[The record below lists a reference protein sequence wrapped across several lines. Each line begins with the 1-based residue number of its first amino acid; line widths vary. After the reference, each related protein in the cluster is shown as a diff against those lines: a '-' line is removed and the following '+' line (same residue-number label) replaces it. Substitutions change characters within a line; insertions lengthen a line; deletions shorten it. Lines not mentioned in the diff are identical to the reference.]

1 MAMPF
6 ELSSQVADNCGEE
19 EEDRQ
24 LVSQWMCDV
33 CRDLDTPEFSNPV
46 VMQCVVCKAFL
57 CRHCR
62 MYPRSVKF
70 LCIHRHRIRA
80 VHVCLV
86 GGPSGRTKVATATKA
101 ATLAAVMAAA
111 ALAAVR
117 YGEWWKSYLREFKFF
132 LGLVALP
139 SLRWVLLCPAMGLRA
154 RPWQGDPEPV
164 CAGASV

>member
-6 ELSSQVADNCGEE
+6 ELSDQIADNDGDEE
-19 EEDRQ
+19 ENQQ

-62 MYPRSVKF
+62 MYPRSVKI

-111 ALAAVR
+111 AVAAVR
-117 YGEWWKSYLREFKFF
+117 YGEWWKSYLREFKFC
-132 LGLVALP
+132 LGLVALL
-139 SLRWVLLCPAMGLRA
+139 SLRRVLRCLVMGLRA
-154 RPWQGDPEPV
+154 RPWQGAAQPA
-164 CAGASV
+164 CARALA